1 MRLNY
6 ITEADIYKL
15 VPHIAKNP
23 SLYPTI
29 PLTPAQG
36 LKLMDLVIEYVCT
49 HRQILE
55 YRIQPPKGATGT
67 TLIRIPDPATNPK
80 EFIRQDTN
88 ELWTGDVLVFSGYD
102 PSNNDRKVVAPIKT
116 QVTRELTTKGKIDL
130 NSSDTD
136 IFYSILEPIY
146 TLIYPEYGMNFF
158 TPINAKYVH
167 HTWIRGKG
175 AEGFNAARTEEE
187 KQDKLEESMG
197 YNLFNSIRH
206 QYTTYDGVIIYLQYL
221 QQNWDKKLRNSIAN
235 SDLSP
240 EEKNRN
246 LKIWDDYITNGIY
259 NIEWPKIRQEMI
271 DIITRYLKA
280 FQNVLA
286 TNLTLN
292 DLIKG
297 CQSKWTGNKVN
308 AFVKEARTAGSR
320 SSNTMGFIRS
330 NLKIIVGYAEMASAS
345 YANKTM
351 EKLLPL
357 PSSSHL
363 ARQQEREIKAAAI
376 AATKEEQLMR
386 DLAKRYKDLSG
397 FWEAVKGNQYAV
409 IEIPASNNQAND
421 QPIINAFKQLSP
433 KINAK
438 PLIKMTL
445 KTDQTGKKT
454 KRTMEF
460 TYSPQ
465 DVSPDQPA
473 TFSV

>member
-1 MRLNY
+1 
-6 ITEADIYKL
+6 
-15 VPHIAKNP
+15 
-23 SLYPTI
+23 
-29 PLTPAQG
+29 
-36 LKLMDLVIEYVCT
+36 
-49 HRQILE
+49 
-55 YRIQPPKGATGT
+55 
-67 TLIRIPDPATNPK
+67 
-80 EFIRQDTN
+80 
-88 ELWTGDVLVFSGYD
+88 
-102 PSNNDRKVVAPIKT
+102 
-116 QVTRELTTKGKIDL
+116 
-130 NSSDTD
+130 
-136 IFYSILEPIY
+136 
-146 TLIYPEYGMNFF
+146 
-158 TPINAKYVH
+158 
-167 HTWIRGKG
+167 
-175 AEGFNAARTEEE
+175 
-187 KQDKLEESMG
+187 
-197 YNLFNSIRH
+197 
-206 QYTTYDGVIIYLQYL
+206 
-221 QQNWDKKLRNSIAN
+221 QNWDKKLRNSIAN

-280 FQNVLA
+280 FQNVLS

-320 SSNTMGFIRS
+320 SSNTMGFIQS
-330 NLKIIVGYAEMASAS
+330 NLKIIVGNAEMASAS
-345 YANKTM
+345 YANKTL
-351 EKLLPL
+351 ELLPL

-363 ARQQEREIKAAAI
+363 AKQQEREIRAAAI